1 MPLVPKKVLFV
12 DDDLHFL
19 ETLQELMGHY
29 AGANWEIHLANEA
42 AQALAVLAASPVDL
56 LVIDVHMPVMDGLQF
71 LGLLHRKYPNLP
83 KVVLTGD
90 ASEPYRSACLNGG
103 AELFLEKPRA
113 QGGWQS
119 VYATLNELT
128 RMQPEEGFRG
138 VLRRV
143 GLQDVLQMECLGR
156 NSSML
161 EIVTGDVR
169 GKIFIEHGQII
180 HAAAGPHKGEEAFN
194 YLLTLAG
201 GALDLKPFVEPPER
215 SITRSWE
222 FLLMEA
228 ARQRDEASEAA
239 QSALPTGQPPAAS
252 PAERPGKMLAAPNRR
267 PAEAASTGPP
277 VNSTPDQS
285 RPQIEEVL
293 ICAPPGEVL
302 YEWQCANTRA
312 RIDFMNLLTD
322 KARAMAEALSLG
334 TFERLEIE
342 GPNSRII
349 AQVQPTRALFV
360 RTSQAGVEN
369 ASPRKA

>member
-19 ETLQELMGHY
+19 ETIQELMGHY

-161 EIVTGDVR
+161 EIVTGEVH

-180 HAAAGPHKGEEAFN
+180 HAAAGPHKGEGAFN

-228 ARQRDEASEAA
+228 ARQRDEASEEA
-239 QSALPTGQPPAAS
+239 QSAPSTSQPAAAPS
-252 PAERPGKMLAAPNRR
+252 RP
-267 PAEAASTGPP
+267 PAEAPSTAQPA
-277 VNSTPDQS
+277 NSTPDQS
-285 RPQIEEVL
+285 RPQIE
-293 ICAPPGEVL
+293 
-302 YEWQCANTRA
+302 
-312 RIDFMNLLTD
+312 
-322 KARAMAEALSLG
+322 
-334 TFERLEIE
+334 
-342 GPNSRII
+342 
-349 AQVQPTRALFV
+349 
-360 RTSQAGVEN
+360 
-369 ASPRKA
+369 

>member
-1 MPLVPKKVLFV
+1 LARDDSWLVLGFRWCQKKILFV

-42 AQALAVLAASPVDL
+42 AQALAVLAANPVDL

-71 LGLLHRKYPNLP
+71 LGRWHRKYPNSP

-103 AELFLEKPRA
+103 AELFLEKPLA

-119 VYATLNELT
+119 VYATLDELT

-161 EIVTGDVR
+161 EIVT
-169 GKIFIEHGQII
+169 
-180 HAAAGPHKGEEAFN
+180 
-194 YLLTLAG
+194 
-201 GALDLKPFVEPPER
+201 
-215 SITRSWE
+215 
-222 FLLMEA
+222 
-228 ARQRDEASEAA
+228 
-239 QSALPTGQPPAAS
+239 
-252 PAERPGKMLAAPNRR
+252 
-267 PAEAASTGPP
+267 
-277 VNSTPDQS
+277 
-285 RPQIEEVL
+285 
-293 ICAPPGEVL
+293 GEVL

-342 GPNSRII
+342 GHNSRII
-349 AQVQPTRALFV
+349 TQVQPTRALFV
-360 RTSQAGVEN
+360 RTSQAGVES

>member
-1 MPLVPKKVLFV
+1 
-12 DDDLHFL
+12 
-19 ETLQELMGHY
+19 MGHY

-42 AQALAVLAASPVDL
+42 AQALAVLAANPVDL

-161 EIVTGDVR
+161 EIVTG
-169 GKIFIEHGQII
+169 
-180 HAAAGPHKGEEAFN
+180 
-194 YLLTLAG
+194 
-201 GALDLKPFVEPPER
+201 
-215 SITRSWE
+215 
-222 FLLMEA
+222 
-228 ARQRDEASEAA
+228 
-239 QSALPTGQPPAAS
+239 
-252 PAERPGKMLAAPNRR
+252 
-267 PAEAASTGPP
+267 
-277 VNSTPDQS
+277 
-285 RPQIEEVL
+285 
-293 ICAPPGEVL
+293 EVL
-302 YEWQCANTRA
+302 YEWQCANTKA

-322 KARAMAEALSLG
+322 KARAMADGLSLG

-360 RTSQAGVEN
+360 RTSQTGLET
-369 ASPRKA
+369 ASPRNA

>member
-42 AQALAVLAASPVDL
+42 AQALAVLAANPVDL
-56 LVIDVHMPVMDGLQF
+56 PVMDGLQF

-161 EIVTGDVR
+161 EIVTGEVH

-201 GALDLKPFVEPPER
+201 GALDLKPFVAPPER

-222 FLLMEA
+222 FLLMES
-228 ARQRDEASEAA
+228 ARQRDEASEEA
-239 QSALPTGQPPAAS
+239 QSAPPTSQPPAAS
-252 PAERPGKMLAAPNRR
+252 PAERPGKILAVP
-267 PAEAASTGPP
+267 G
-277 VNSTPDQS
+277 
-285 RPQIEEVL
+285 RPQ
-293 ICAPPGEVL
+293 A
-302 YEWQCANTRA
+302 
-312 RIDFMNLLTD
+312 
-322 KARAMAEALSLG
+322 
-334 TFERLEIE
+334 
-342 GPNSRII
+342 
-349 AQVQPTRALFV
+349 
-360 RTSQAGVEN
+360 
-369 ASPRKA
+369 